1 MVNCLVPWH
10 ISLLNFIHSV
20 FWLFMMVDKKKK
32 KKKFAVSVCRAQSD
46 STEHNDTA
54 VEQQEQP
61 AEEEAEC

>member
-1 MVNCLVPWH
+1 
-10 ISLLNFIHSV
+10 
-20 FWLFMMVDKKKK
+20 MMVDKKKK